1 MSRCTDIVVTWV
13 LCNLIVI
20 GFLMLFCS
28 WNLAPMEPSLVNIGG
43 SHNYKILC
51 DQVFSLNTI
60 VYFQPVFASF
70 PSP

>member
-28 WNLAPMEPSLVNIGG
+28 WNLAGLRQSVPPSVDFNWPYCQEFGVWL
-43 SHNYKILC
+43 
-51 DQVFSLNTI
+51 T
-60 VYFQPVFASF
+60 AS
-70 PSP
+70 